1 MFLTVLILALN
12 CVISWLNCRAVG
24 GIWREAK
31 YFGGWLRVIA
41 WCGAIQSAVGF
52 SSVIGAAAGYA
63 LFATGHLPPAAARA
77 ASSLWYL
84 IVVLPAIGTGLA
96 ITVHSWIVAFRT
108 KRFLDMGTAAY
119 NTFAQISNMRNA
131 FGGGISDALS
141 VVTQFFSSPS
151 KGSSK
156 DDDGGALVML
166 VILLVAFAIAGG
178 VILTAVL
185 IKHYSRRLALP
196 RHV

>member
-1 MFLTVLILALN
+1 MWLTVLILALN
-12 CVISWLNCRAVG
+12 FGISWLNCRAVG

-31 YFGGWLRVIA
+31 YFGGWLRVLA
-41 WCGAIQSAVGF
+41 WCGAIQSVIGF

-63 LFATGHLPPAAARA
+63 LYASGHLPLAAARA

-84 IVVLPAIGTGLA
+84 IVVLPAIGTGIA

-119 NTFAQISNMRNA
+119 NTFAQIANMRNA

-141 VVTQFFSSPS
+141 VVTQFFTSSNDDKDDSSP
-151 KGSSK
+151 
-156 DDDGGALVML
+156 ALL
-166 VILLVAFAIAGG
+166 VVVLVAFALAGG
-178 VILTAVL
+178 AILTAVL

-196 RHV
+196 RHSA